1 MFCRLLYLE
10 LPLHFS
16 PTLDLLCA
24 WLQREREKQ
33 GLRLIPPTCLALL
46 SPFVLLPVAFPF
58 WFFHQ
63 AIFRIYIRDASHVG
77 I

>member
-10 LPLHFS
+10 FPPRFS

-24 WLQREREKQ
+24 WLQREKQ
-33 GLRLIPPTCLALL
+33 GLRLIPPTCLDLL
-46 SPFVLLPVAFPF
+46 IVRLSFSPPHSLSF

-63 AIFRIYIRDASHVG
+63 AIFQIYIRDASHVG